1 MTAPAFEARR
11 ISVGIGQLA
20 VTKDPKDLLI
30 AYGLGS
36 CIGIS
41 CYDPQTKISG
51 LAHVLLPSS
60 EGKTANP
67 AEPARFADTGTDL
80 LIARLVEA
88 GAIVRRLVVKVAG
101 GAAVLGPANAEK
113 FKIGER
119 NAEAIKERL
128 KRHGIT
134 VAAMDLG
141 GTKGRTMEVHPATG
155 KTFVRT
161 AASPANEL

>member
-1 MTAPAFEARR
+1 MTAPAPDARR

-20 VTKDPKDLLI
+20 ISKDPAEILV

-36 CIGIS
+36 CIGVS
-41 CYDPQTKISG
+41 CYDPQSRVSG
-51 LAHVLLPSS
+51 LAHILLPSS
-60 EGKTANP
+60 DGKRTEDR
-67 AEPARFADTGTDL
+67 EPARFADTGIDL
-80 LIARLVEA
+80 LMTRMAA
-88 GAIVRRLVVKVAG
+88 SGAVVRRLVVKIAG

-128 KRHGIT
+128 KRHGLT
-134 VAAMDLG
+134 PTTTDLG
-141 GTKGRTMEVHPATG
+141 GTKGRTLELHPASG

>member
-1 MTAPAFEARR
+1 MTALAPDARR

-20 VTKDPKDLLI
+20 ISKDPAEILV

-36 CIGIS
+36 CIGVS
-41 CYDPQTKISG
+41 CYDPQSRVSG
-51 LAHVLLPSS
+51 LAHILLPSS
-60 EGKTANP
+60 DGKRAEDR
-67 AEPARFADTGTDL
+67 EPARFADTGIDL
-80 LIARLVEA
+80 LMTRMAA
-88 GAIVRRLVVKVAG
+88 SGAVVRRLVVKIAG

-128 KRHGIT
+128 KRHGLT
-134 VAAMDLG
+134 PTTTDLG
-141 GTKGRTMEVHPATG
+141 GTKGRTLELHPASG